1 MTFNIRRT
9 IRYYTLKLIRLRGNP
24 QSLAIGVAVGLLI
37 GISPT
42 IPLHTVA
49 IIGVTLLM
57 RVNTVSALLAG
68 AVVCNPVTMVPLYYL
83 CWLVGDFILP
93 NRLTWERIKEVLRL
107 ITNESFMDS
116 IHTLSSI
123 SLDAILVM
131 MTGGFVI
138 GIPAAIVGYYYSL
151 RFFIK
156 INEKRRAKHILN

>member
-1 MTFNIRRT
+1 MKFEIRRT

-24 QSLAIGVAVGLLI
+24 QSLAMGVAVGMLI

-57 RVNTVSALLAG
+57 RVSTVSALLA
-68 AVVCNPVTMVPLYYL
+68 ATVVCNPLTMVPQYYL

-93 NRLTWERIKEVLRL
+93 GRLSWDRIKEVLSL
-107 ITNESFMDS
+107 ITHESFMDGMR
-116 IHTLSSI
+116 TLSSL

-151 RFFIK
+151 RFFIR
-156 INEKRRAKHILN
+156 IREKKRAKHVLN

>member
-24 QSLAIGVAVGLLI
+24 HSLAMGVAVGLLI

-57 RVNTVSALLAG
+57 RVSTVSALIA
-68 AVVCNPVTMVPLYYL
+68 ATVVCNPLTMVPLYYL
-83 CWLVGDFILP
+83 CWLFGDFILP
-93 NRLTWERIKEVLRL
+93 GRLTWERIKEVLNL
-107 ITNESFMDS
+107 ITSGGFMDS
-116 IHTLSSI
+116 MHTLSSL

-138 GIPAAIVGYYYSL
+138 GIPAAIAGYYYSL
-151 RFFIK
+151 RFFIR
-156 INEKRRAKHILN
+156 INEKRRAKHVLN